1 MGKRGNGEGT
11 IYYSEKLNKWV
22 GQFTAGR
29 KADGKLNRKSVYG
42 NTRKEIKEK
51 MTKALAE
58 VQSKSFIDKSDI
70 TVEMLGKEIIDNK
83 FNANLINESTYGR
96 TLETFQHIQKSDIA
110 DIKIQDITT
119 SELQD
124 FLNSKKDYANSY
136 IDKFYE
142 MLGRIF
148 EEAIKRNLILKNP
161 LKYVIKPKSSKK
173 DKEVEALT
181 IDEQKAFV
189 KELENEQYKNILLI
203 ALHTGMRIGE
213 ILALKP
219 SDIDFKNNIIN
230 IDNTLTKNIEG
241 KYIIGDTTKT
251 YSSTRKIPITIILKP
266 ILEDSLRNYITNKN
280 TLLFCHL
287 NGSIIMPN
295 TINAHFKKVC
305 KNANIRVVIKP
316 KKKKW
321 KNGKTTLINLKTSNV
336 NTHMLR
342 HTYATRCIEAGI
354 PAPVLQKLLGHK
366 DISVTINTYTTIFNK
381 FKETALDNYIKYIQN
396 V

>member
-11 IYYSEKLNKWV
+11 IYFSEKLNKWV

-42 NTRKEIKEK
+42 NTRKEVKEK

-83 FNANLINESTYGR
+83 FNANLISQSTYGR
-96 TLETFQHIQKSDIA
+96 TLETFQHIEKSDIA
-110 DIKIQDITT
+110 EIKIQDITT

-124 FLNSKKDYANSY
+124 FLNSKTNYANSY

-148 EEAIKRNLILKNP
+148 EEAIRRNLILKNP
-161 LKYVIKPKSSKK
+161 LKYVVKPKSTKK

-181 IDEQKAFV
+181 IEEQKAFV
-189 KELENEQYKNILLI
+189 KELENEQYKNIFLI

-219 SDIDFKNNIIN
+219 SDIDLENNLIN
-230 IDNTLTKNIEG
+230 IDNTLTKNVEG

-266 ILEDSLRNYITNKN
+266 ILEDSLINYINSKN
-280 TLLFCHL
+280 NLLFCHL
-287 NGSIIMPN
+287 NGSIIAPN

-305 KNANIRVVIKP
+305 KNANIRVIIKP

-321 KNGKTTLINLKTSNV
+321 KNGKTTLVNLKTSNV

-396 V
+396 M

>member
-11 IYYSEKLNKWV
+11 IYFSEKLNKWV

-42 NTRKEIKEK
+42 NTRKEVKEK
-51 MTKALAE
+51 MTKALSDI
-58 VQSKSFIDKSDI
+58 QNNSFIEKSDI
-70 TVEMLGKEIIDNK
+70 TIGILGKEIIDNK
-83 FNANLINESTYGR
+83 FNANLISESTYGR

-124 FLNSKKDYANSY
+124 FLNSKKEYANSY

-148 EEAIKRNLILKNP
+148 EESIKRNLILKNP
-161 LKYVIKPKSSKK
+161 LKYVVKPKSSKK

-181 IDEQKAFV
+181 IEEQKAFV
-189 KELENEQYKNILLI
+189 KELENDQYKNMLLI

-219 SDIDFKNNIIN
+219 SDIDFKNNVIN

-251 YSSTRKIPITIILKP
+251 YSSMRKIPITTILKP
-266 ILEDSLRNYITNKN
+266 ILEDSLKNYITNKN
-280 TLLFCHL
+280 NLLFCHL

-321 KNGKTTLINLKTSNV
+321 KNEKTTLINLKTSNV

-396 V
+396 I

>member
-42 NTRKEIKEK
+42 NTRKEVKEK

-83 FNANLINESTYGR
+83 FNANLISQSTYGR
-96 TLETFQHIQKSDIA
+96 TLETFQHIEKSDIA
-110 DIKIQDITT
+110 EIKIQDITT

-124 FLNSKKDYANSY
+124 FLNSKTNYANSY

-148 EEAIKRNLILKNP
+148 EEAIRRNLILKNP
-161 LKYVIKPKSSKK
+161 LKYVVKPKSTKK

-181 IDEQKAFV
+181 IEEQKAFV
-189 KELENEQYKNILLI
+189 KELENEQYKNIFLI

-219 SDIDFKNNIIN
+219 SDIDFKNNVIN

-251 YSSTRKIPITIILKP
+251 YSSMRKIPITIILKP

-280 TLLFCHL
+280 NLLFCHL

-396 V
+396 I